1 MTETRLS
8 GLVWA
13 RKEHDP
19 LIRKHLPF
27 LKLLS
32 ADAKQRVAPAPGSY
46 VDSETFLCLVLA
58 LWFPTDPHTVK
69 SHLCIIFVKLN

>member
-1 MTETRLS
+1 MLLAVTTELHAKWPSAKHPSCQRGEVKSDKSRNGMTETRLS

-32 ADAKQRVAPAPGSY
+32 ADAKQRVAPAPGS
-46 VDSETFLCLVLA
+46 
-58 LWFPTDPHTVK
+58 
-69 SHLCIIFVKLN
+69 